1 MLFLALRDLLVSRV
15 KTAEPV
21 VAVIVPL
28 PSGNVLH
35 LENANRGGS
44 LLRRRSPIRGSIGVP
59 PLFDFVWIVFQEI
72 REGNGKEFLAPP
84 RDIDCQNLSL
94 EFFERITN

>member
-1 MLFLALRDLLVSRV
+1 MRFYDLRDLLGNRAQ
-15 KTAEPV
+15 TAGPG
-21 VAVIVPL
+21 VAVILPL
-28 PSGNVLH
+28 LSGNVLQ
-35 LENANRGGS
+35 LENANRGGG